1 MQGSAWF
8 PRAFRGNSVG
18 VLARGSVVVR
28 SAAGRSVVASARAES
43 PLRLLEPRRG
53 VMGTAAAVCLVTY
66 GGGMVAADAIE
77 VDLGVE
83 AGATLLVF
91 TQSSTK
97 VFRGAS
103 RQSVRARVDGTL
115 VLLPD
120 PVAAFADA
128 AFAGTVD
135 VELGPDGSAVVLDG
149 FTSGRAAFGERWAM
163 ERIDLRTTIRRG
175 AEVVVDDALRLD
187 RGDGS
192 IGDRLATHEA
202 LLTLVA
208 VGQGARPVAEA
219 ILREPFA
226 PPTPDLFVAASPL
239 PRDPGGAILRVAA
252 SQPGRALE
260 EVRRRLGNLP
270 EMGVVD
276 PFASRR

>member
-1 MQGSAWF
+1 
-8 PRAFRGNSVG
+8 
-18 VLARGSVVVR
+18 
-28 SAAGRSVVASARAES
+28 
-43 PLRLLEPRRG
+43 
-53 VMGTAAAVCLVTY
+53 
-66 GGGMVAADAIE
+66 
-77 VDLGVE
+77 
-83 AGATLLVF
+83 
-91 TQSSTK
+91 
-97 VFRGAS
+97 
-103 RQSVRARVDGTL
+103 
-115 VLLPD
+115 
-120 PVAAFADA
+120 
-128 AFAGTVD
+128 
-135 VELGPDGSAVVLDG
+135 
-149 FTSGRAAFGERWAM
+149 M

-239 PRDPGGAILRVAA
+239 PRDPDGAILRVAA